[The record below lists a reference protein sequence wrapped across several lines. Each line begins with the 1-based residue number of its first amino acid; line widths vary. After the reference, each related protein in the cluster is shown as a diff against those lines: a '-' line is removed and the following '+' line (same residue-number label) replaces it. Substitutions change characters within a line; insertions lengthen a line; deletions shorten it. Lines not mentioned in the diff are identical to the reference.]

1 MKCFYFVACSV
12 LGSHVDGHKIQFWSS
27 NIFIAFSCKYIVNY
41 CCYCRHYNYDLN
53 YYIFLLFCSWKN
65 ILSTDLTVYA
75 GFVCHN
81 LKISHR
87 HHISNCLFM
96 NSILYR
102 SVNMFT
108 IYVRTNFICL
118 VSAATRSLRISIQP
132 KTKCTFESAVILL
145 FYSLQE
151 KCLNRSYVFFEDT
164 VTCKYIISGSSI
176 KCPRWCS

>member
-27 NIFIAFSCKYIVNY
+27 NIFIAFSCKYIVDY

-53 YYIFLLFCSWKN
+53 YYIFLFFCSWKN

-81 LKISHR
+81 LKVTHPDYECNGGR
-87 HHISNCLFM
+87 T

-132 KTKCTFESAVILL
+132 KTKCTFSQPSCCCFTVYKKNALTE
-145 FYSLQE
+145 
-151 KCLNRSYVFFEDT
+151 
-164 VTCKYIISGSSI
+164 VTCFSKIQWHAST
-176 KCPRWCS
+176 